1 MAVRV
6 RVRISVGDRSLET
19 IALVNTGYEA
29 ETPQILVRIPAAEAL
44 GAWPPQG
51 AFESTYET
59 AGGPLRTWVYPRAC
73 RAKIVAEGAA
83 TVEVEADLV
92 VSPIADEVLINDK
105 LTGKL
110 EIVLEDAGQGLWRL
124 KREPQTRLRQSEPP
138 KYWK

>member
-6 RVRISVGDRSLET
+6 RVRISLGDRSIET
-19 IALVNTGYEA
+19 NALINTGYEA
-29 ETPQILVRIPAAEAL
+29 ETPQILVPIPAAEAL

-59 AGGPLRTWVYPRAC
+59 AGGPLRAWVYPRGC
-73 RAKIVAEGAA
+73 RVKIVAEGAA

-92 VSPIADEVLINDK
+92 VSPITDEVLINDK

-110 EIVLEDAGQGLWRL
+110 QIVLEDAGQGL
-124 KREPQTRLRQSEPP
+124 
-138 KYWK
+138 